1 MLWPKFAVLCQPL
14 STQLL
19 FGVGDIY
26 WNKTFLF
33 CVIPKFFLLGNILFN
48 SASRRWIL
56 ITSGKYFLTLNKRA
70 WNMCLILHSITPQ
83 GRNNSPLFSLCKIF
97 SLCYTSDANTIYLKQ
112 VSLFDLRSTVKLP
125 VSCDKVWIL
134 LIY

>member
-14 STQLL
+14 SSQLL

-83 GRNNSPLFSLCKIF
+83 GRNNSPLFSLC
-97 SLCYTSDANTIYLKQ
+97 YTSDANTIYLKQ

-125 VSCDKVWIL
+125 VSCDKVRIL